1 MTVCWGTRRGQAL
14 FCLCVREFTSFSSQP
29 QDVGLSVFPFHR
41 RANRHREVKQLLQAT
56 QHLSSRAKSDTWRNI
71 LNQAQEI
78 DSQLSRLGE
87 GTSVTGL
94 SSCENHPDPHSLE
107 MPPWKPSTE
116 DMCYSACV
124 FFLQRGGGQQGETQ
138 SPTLARQ
145 QSGAGSHRV
154 FAGSPITPLGPRP
167 RCGLCSQGHSAVLRL
182 EAGGCGRSRLT
193 VESQGWGLCW
203 AQHALLSGGAEGT
216 CAGG

>member
-94 SSCENHPDPHSLE
+94 SSCENHPDQHSLE

-145 QSGAGSHRV
+145 QSGRE
-154 FAGSPITPLGPRP
+154 PQ
-167 RCGLCSQGHSAVLRL
+167 GLCRKPYYSTRAKATLWSLQPRSQCCP
-182 EAGGCGRSRLT
+182 ETGGRR
-193 VESQGWGLCW
+193 VW
-203 AQHALLSGGAEGT
+203 
-216 CAGG
+216 